1 MPDRSLIAPVIESF
15 ARHADRTAIVDADGR
30 TVTYGELETL
40 SAGFAARFQDAGV
53 RDGDRVGVCRPKS
66 IETVAAF
73 IGALRI
79 GAAFVP
85 VDHAAP
91 VHRNEHIFNDCDV
104 ALHCDESLLPLEGSG
119 SGAEVATDPDRLAYI
134 LYTSG
139 STGLPK
145 GVPLTHRNAASFVD
159 WCVRTLKPRVG
170 DVFSSHASFH
180 FDLSVLD
187 LWVPLWTGGS
197 IAITPADVAQD
208 PRRLP
213 NFIVERG
220 ITNWYSVPS
229 ILALMVEF
237 GRLEDLAFDRL
248 RTICF
253 AGEVFPLPMLRR
265 LRKQLPE
272 VRLLNLYGPTET
284 NVCTWYE
291 VPDRIDSDRTDPMP
305 IGTACDHCDVALFD
319 DAGQRV
325 DESGQVARILARG
338 APVMNGYWGR
348 VPEETPSLLTIDG
361 QDWYDTGDLGEWDQ
375 GREDERQIV
384 FRGRRDRMVKR
395 HGYRIELGE
404 VEAGLDR
411 HPDVQESAVWS
422 GEIEGRVVIHAAV
435 VPRDGA
441 SLGVIPLKLHCAAA
455 LLSWMSPD
463 RFQIMDALPRTST
476 GKVDYVALRGA

>member
-1 MPDRSLIAPVIESF
+1 MSDRSLIAPVIDSF
-15 ARHADRTAIVDADGR
+15 ARHADRPAVTDADGR
-30 TVTYGELETL
+30 VATYAELDLL
-40 SAGFAARFQDAGV
+40 SRRFGARFLDAGV
-53 RDGDRVGVCRPKS
+53 KIGDRIGFSRPKS
-66 IETVAAF
+66 IETVAAL

-79 GAAFVP
+79 GASFVP
-85 VDHAAP
+85 VDHSAP
-91 VHRNEHIFNDCDV
+91 EHRNEHIFEDCRV
-104 ALHCDESLLPLEGSG
+104 ALRCGEDLLPAEQA
-119 SGAEVATDPDRLAYI
+119 GAIEDCPSDPDRLAYI

-159 WCVRTLKPRVG
+159 WCVRTLEPRVG

-197 IAITPADVAQD
+197 IAITPPDVAQD

-265 LRKQLPE
+265 LREQLPE

-291 VPDRIDSDRTDPMP
+291 VPDRIDADRTEPMP

-325 DESGQVARILARG
+325 DEVGQVARVLARG

-348 VPEETPSLLTIDG
+348 PPEETPSLLTIDG
-361 QDWYDTGDLGEWDQ
+361 QRWYDTGDLGEWDQ
-375 GREDERQIV
+375 VRGGERQIV

-441 SLGVIPLKLHCAAA
+441 TLGVIPLKLHCAVA
-455 LLSWMSPD
+455 LVSWMSPD
-463 RFQIMDALPRTST
+463 RFQVMDALPRTST
-476 GKVDYVALRGA
+476 GKVDYATLRGA